1 MTERVLLLLAR
12 PSIRDALQSDELL
25 ETLNDISP
33 LSDHYIP
40 TLQYLIRPDNLTTLV
55 RCMLETPLAAAAIRY
70 ERCEPS
76 YEPYGVVYRAHWVL
90 CSSGFSSQLISA
102 LLALQPSEPGADD
115 ASAPHTSLC
124 ERLIA
129 YNSRDPMTLEALAR
143 FLNAVI
149 DQYSV
154 EALVAFLTPRFDRRL
169 LLRLVGLL
177 HYEPMRDLV
186 LRFCNELPATHA
198 ALREGLT
205 LALLQQL
212 APSDARCGSPP
223 HCRFARMVFT
233 CDLLTDLI
241 HERRQGT
248 LGFALL
254 NDLQHDGPTIDA
266 LLDLAERDLAT
277 LPTPMANESYALK
290 VLNSL
295 LQQTQCGCVAKA
307 AFSSNG
313 DADAEA
319 AVDDTELSPHV
330 DLPLLWKRVM
340 APPRLSALLSRLSI
354 PPARRVQPLH
364 LQLIYLLLPMLNAAC
379 RVVDAAL
386 IAHDTMATLLALVL
400 RFREMHILHCA
411 VARLFI
417 VALEDSPFL
426 FGRELPA
433 LRAANDPL
441 RLHVLL
447 QGCLDTVLQAYEPP
461 RARAVPPALIDVA
474 ISLDQAVTNA
484 SARTPRLFSRSTMER
499 WHAFRAGVLL
509 PTQSQWEE
517 SPASV
522 VAAAPSPQRLG
533 ALEDQ
538 SEGAV
543 LCSASEPGATATPP
557 AKATSPTAVSDDIPT
572 PLSALYNDEDK
583 RLMLKVAPTET
594 PAATPHANAN

>member
-1 MTERVLLLLAR
+1 MLVRC
-12 PSIRDALQSDELL
+12 LL
-25 ETLNDISP
+25 ETPIDA
-33 LSDHYIP
+33 
-40 TLQYLIRPDNLTTLV
+40 TAV
-55 RCMLETPLAAAAIRY
+55 RY

-102 LLALQPSEPGADD
+102 LLALQPAAESAGDD
-115 ASAPHTSLC
+115 AAPSPHTSLC

-143 FLNAVI
+143 FLNAVM
-149 DQYSV
+149 DQYSA
-154 EALVAFLTPRFDRRL
+154 EALVTFLTPRFDRRL
-169 LLRLVGLL
+169 LLRLVALL

-186 LRFCNELPATHA
+186 LRFCNELPATQL
-198 ALREGLT
+198 ALRDGLT
-205 LALLQQL
+205 LALLRQL
-212 APSDARCGSPP
+212 APDDAQCGSPA

-254 NDLQHDGPTIDA
+254 EELQHDGTTVDA
-266 LLDLAERDLAT
+266 LLDLAEHDLAT

-295 LQQTQCGCVAKA
+295 LQQTQCGCVAKTV
-307 AFSSNG
+307 FSSTG
-313 DADAEA
+313 DDS
-319 AVDDTELSPHV
+319 VDDTVLSPHV

-340 APPRLSALLSRLSI
+340 TPPRLSALLSRLVI
-354 PPARRVQPLH
+354 PPPRRVQPVH

-379 RVVDAAL
+379 RVVDATL
-386 IAHDTMATLLALVL
+386 IEHDTMATLLALVL

-447 QGCLDTVLQAYEPP
+447 QGCLETVLQAYEAP
-461 RARAVPPALIDVA
+461 RERSRGVPPALIDVA

-484 SARTPRLFSRSTMER
+484 SARTPRLFSRATMDR
-499 WHAFRAGVLL
+499 WQAFRTNVLL

-517 SPASV
+517 SPPSV
-522 VAAAPSPQRLG
+522 VAAAPMSPQRLG
-533 ALEDQ
+533 LEDQ

-543 LCSASEPGATATPP
+543 LSSAAANANGSTATSTAPT
-557 AKATSPTAVSDDIPT
+557 ATSPTAVCDDIPT
-572 PLSALYNDEDK
+572 PLSALYNDEEK
-583 RLMLKVAPTET
+583 RLMLKVVETEAT
-594 PAATPHANAN
+594 PVATPHAN